1 MEMKEIIE
9 KVNEILI
16 DEFEVE
22 PDVITPEAPLRETL
36 DLDSLDYVDLVV
48 AIESISG
55 VKLGEDDFKD
65 IVTFKDFYDVLQSKI
80 QLKEEA

>member
-1 MEMKEIIE
+1 MEMNEIIE
-9 KVNEILI
+9 KVNEVLV

-22 PDVITPEAPLRETL
+22 IDTIKPDANLREAL

-55 VKLGEDDFKD
+55 VKLGEEDFKG
-65 IVTFKDFYDVLQSKI
+65 IETFKDFYDVLHSKVAEK
-80 QLKEEA
+80 QD